1 MRAIE
6 FPRSFIVTVGIT
18 KGGACKTWTTFN
30 LASFLGLAGYSVV
43 AVDLNPQHD
52 LWADHSILMEEG
64 IYPRFDV
71 VKHDIVDPNGNLTG
85 MPDLSPY
92 ADYQFIL
99 YDTCQFFNFPIIR
112 YAWQNCH
119 FMVAPYTP
127 DCADLKNYATAIYY
141 YRHLPEPRGP
151 VAIFPTKT
159 KILKNSAA
167 QAKMEDAMQLL
178 GATGCEVPPYAQSYM
193 MEYND
198 LMSAQDTRW
207 VYSRTMFQGK
217 EKAVRQA
224 FLDKV
229 DLNLCWLV
237 SVIEKHYGPLPE
249 PTLSRIPR
257 ENIPGM
263 FEQLRREAADRV
275 NPEMQAA

>member
-1 MRAIE
+1 
-6 FPRSFIVTVGIT
+6 
-18 KGGACKTWTTFN
+18 
-30 LASFLGLAGYSVV
+30 
-43 AVDLNPQHD
+43 
-52 LWADHSILMEEG
+52 
-64 IYPRFDV
+64 
-71 VKHDIVDPNGNLTG
+71 
-85 MPDLSPY
+85 
-92 ADYQFIL
+92 
-99 YDTCQFFNFPIIR
+99 
-112 YAWQNCH
+112 
-119 FMVAPYTP
+119 
-127 DCADLKNYATAIYY
+127 
-141 YRHLPEPRGP
+141 
-151 VAIFPTKT
+151 
-159 KILKNSAA
+159 
-167 QAKMEDAMQLL
+167 
-178 GATGCEVPPYAQSYM
+178 

-207 VYSRTMFQGK
+207 IYSRTMFQGK